1 MVYIKYFCLASSSSP
16 PKNPPSRRVS
26 LKSLQDFR
34 LVFSLNS
41 ETEAPE
47 STPAPVEPESSQ
59 TNDSTPIDLP
69 PTAPESPINDSTIT
83 PVEDQNPLINQPES
97 EVPKEPISAPNEP
110 QAPVDDQS
118 VPVNDN
124 PPESEPV
131 QPSPVQSAPVSAP
144 MPQAPTALQTQPS
157 ALENQTSFIRALLA
171 KANAKLGSN
180 RQKKLDKLM
189 LLAQKKGFITN
200 EQAQELLHCSDATAT
215 RYLSKLV
222 QQGRLNRTDGSHWV
236 KYIFVR

>member
-1 MVYIKYFCLASSSSP
+1 MQP
-16 PKNPPSRRVS
+16 
-26 LKSLQDFR
+26 D
-34 LVFSLNS
+34 
-41 ETEAPE
+41 ETEQDVVPITPVDSQTNE
-47 STPAPVEPESSQ
+47 VETPVSEPTSQSNGSTPA
-59 TNDSTPIDLP
+59 NMP
-69 PTAPESPINDSTIT
+69 PMAPESPINASNNT
-83 PVEDQNPLINQPES
+83 PVEDQNPPINQPES
-97 EVPKEPISAPNEP
+97 NAQEEPISAPNNEP
-110 QAPVDDQS
+110 QTPVDD
-118 VPVNDN
+118 
-124 PPESEPV
+124 
-131 QPSPVQSAPVSAP
+131 QPSPVQSAPVPAP
-144 MPQAPTALQTQPS
+144 TPQAQIIPQMQPS

-189 LLAQKKGFITN
+189 LTTQKKGFITN